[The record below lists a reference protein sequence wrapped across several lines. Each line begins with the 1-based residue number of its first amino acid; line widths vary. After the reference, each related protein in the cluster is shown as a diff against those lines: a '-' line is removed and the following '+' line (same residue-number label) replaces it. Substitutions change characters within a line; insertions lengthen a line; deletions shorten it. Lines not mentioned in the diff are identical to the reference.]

1 MLEVIFGI
9 RIIEFI
15 ATLVILI
22 DFGPEAVKKVKAW
35 GSKDHWLR

>member
-1 MLEVIFGI
+1 MIEAIFAMSAV
-9 RIIEFI
+9 EFL

-35 GSKDHWLR
+35 GSKEHWLR